1 MLVISAFIEQ
11 IGGPVVAIL
20 LCLSVVATS
29 FILLK
34 GVQIVLQRS
43 AKNATP
49 AKLLAYLQ
57 QGEVTQIALL
67 SQGQRNPRSQIISR
81 AVELF
86 KSSNLDTSSIQAEVV
101 RQARLVA
108 QHNKSHLRPL
118 EVIATVAPLLG
129 LFGTV
134 LGMIEAFKAMEM
146 AGAQVDPAVLSGGI
160 WQALLTTAV
169 GLGVAIPVS
178 LIHSALER
186 QAEIQTQAL
195 QDDLG
200 QIFTFFA
207 QQAASVNQANNQTCA
222 S

>member
-86 KSSNLDTSSIQAEVV
+86 KSSNLDTSSI
-101 RQARLVA
+101 
-108 QHNKSHLRPL
+108 
-118 EVIATVAPLLG
+118 
-129 LFGTV
+129 
-134 LGMIEAFKAMEM
+134 
-146 AGAQVDPAVLSGGI
+146 
-160 WQALLTTAV
+160 
-169 GLGVAIPVS
+169 
-178 LIHSALER
+178 
-186 QAEIQTQAL
+186 
-195 QDDLG
+195 
-200 QIFTFFA
+200 
-207 QQAASVNQANNQTCA
+207 
-222 S
+222 